1 MPLQIRRGTNAERED
16 MTVPL
21 APGEPLYTTDQGFLY
36 IGDGTT
42 LGGIVVSGYQ
52 DENAVDAVG
61 AALVAGQNQNINFIY
76 GPTQD
81 VANRIDAVIDLS
93 VYSGEISADGFRGS
107 LFANNSSLLVDA
119 DNGSIIL
126 DGTVKGNII
135 PDQNEVYDIGSLT
148 NRFRDLYLSGSSLWL
163 GNAQLTAT
171 GSAINLPAGTTIGG
185 LAVGI
190 PGGDLNINIIGDDS
204 SVMVNTS
211 TQQIIAAGGFVG
223 NVTGNIAGN
232 VTGNLTGNVTGNL
245 TGNLTGNVTGNLVG
259 TTEGLHIG
267 EVKGS
272 VFGDDSTLLVDGIDR
287 IFNGTLNTG
296 NYTISNIGITSSGTP
311 LRIGNPSSIID
322 VQLFLGDNL
331 QIRTIDPNGRGFIT
345 STMSRGTLDSPLP
358 VQAGDEIGGLLF
370 NAYTDS
376 STSAIAGLIG
386 FAIDPTAVI
395 AGGTFVKSQIILS
408 CATDTTQ
415 DANDAFLLD
424 SAGVATS
431 NVFAAE
437 KFFQLPVYADDTAR
451 TTAIPTPTA
460 GMMIFMASGTTP
472 AATNKMQLFDGSN
485 WVNLN

>member
-1 MPLQIRRGTNAERED
+1 MPLQIRRGTNAERQV
-16 MTVPL
+16 MPVPL

-36 IGDGTT
+36 IGDGVT
-42 LGGIVVSGYQ
+42 LGGVQVTGYA

-93 VYSGEISADGFRGS
+93 VYSGEISADSFQGS
-107 LFANNSSLLVDA
+107 LFSNDSTLMINA
-119 DNGSIIL
+119 DTASINL
-126 DGTVKGNII
+126 DGTVKGDIV
-135 PDQNEVYDIGSLT
+135 PDQNEAYDLGSNT
-148 NRFRDLYLSGSSLWL
+148 SRFRDLYLSGSSLWL
-163 GNAQLTAT
+163 GDAQLTAT

-185 LAVGI
+185 LAVGM
-190 PGGDLNINIIGDDS
+190 PGGDLNVNIIGDDS

-211 TQQIIAAGGFVG
+211 TKQIIAAGGVVG
-223 NVTGNIAGN
+223 NI
-232 VTGNLTGNVTGNL
+232 TGNVTGNL
-245 TGNLTGNVTGNLVG
+245 IG

-287 IFNGTLNTG
+287 AFNGTLIAG
-296 NYTISNIGITSSGTP
+296 NYIISDTGITSTGLP
-311 LRIGNPSSIID
+311 LRIGNPFSTID
-322 VQLFLGDNL
+322 VQLYLGDNL
-331 QIRTIDPNGRGFIT
+331 QIRTVDPNGRGFIT
-345 STMSRGTLDSPLP
+345 STMSRGTLDAPLP

-395 AGGTFVKSQIILS
+395 AGGNFVKSQIILS
-408 CATDTTQ
+408 AATDTTQ
-415 DANDAFLLD
+415 DANDAFSLD

-451 TTAIPTPTA
+451 TTAIPTPIA